1 VGDRVYGKQK
11 PTVELERHFLHAH
24 KLEIA
29 LPGGKEQRVFEA
41 PLPEELDKVLRLLR
55 NEK

>member
-1 VGDRVYGKQK
+1 MGDRVYGKQK
-11 PTVELERHFLHAH
+11 PTVELERHFLHAY
-24 KLEIA
+24 KLEIM
-29 LPGGKEQRVFEA
+29 LPGGKEPSVFEA

>member
-1 VGDRVYGKQK
+1 MYGKQK
-11 PTVELERHFLHAH
+11 PTVELERHFLHAY
-24 KLEIA
+24 KLEIM
-29 LPGGKEQRVFEA
+29 LPGGKEPSVFEA